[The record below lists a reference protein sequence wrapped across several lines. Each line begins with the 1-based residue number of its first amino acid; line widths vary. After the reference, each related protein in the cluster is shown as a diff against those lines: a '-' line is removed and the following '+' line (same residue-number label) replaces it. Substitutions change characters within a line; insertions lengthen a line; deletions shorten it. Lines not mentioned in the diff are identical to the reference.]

1 MYTDARSQRSA
12 RLAVAPRSNW
22 RALAAGR
29 THRRGRACLHRV
41 VAHLPLGTPLRAE
54 IRIPGGVR
62 LPRTIAMSIRVALA
76 DDHSMMREGL
86 AALLQR
92 ENDIEVLAQ
101 ARNGMEMLQIARVQ
115 RPDVLVLDI
124 AMPILNGVEVI
135 RRLSA
140 ESTPCKMLCL
150 SVNDRPADVMAA
162 LDAGASGYVLKENSY
177 DELARAIRRVMA
189 NQIFLSGE
197 LIGTVLHASRQGG
210 TVVEAIRLPQLTA
223 RERQVAQM
231 LAEGHSTRT
240 IAQMLFLSDKTVA
253 SHRENTYRKLGI
265 STIAE
270 LTRYAM
276 REGLST

>member
-1 MYTDARSQRSA
+1 
-12 RLAVAPRSNW
+12 
-22 RALAAGR
+22 
-29 THRRGRACLHRV
+29 
-41 VAHLPLGTPLRAE
+41 
-54 IRIPGGVR
+54 
-62 LPRTIAMSIRVALA
+62 MSIRVALA